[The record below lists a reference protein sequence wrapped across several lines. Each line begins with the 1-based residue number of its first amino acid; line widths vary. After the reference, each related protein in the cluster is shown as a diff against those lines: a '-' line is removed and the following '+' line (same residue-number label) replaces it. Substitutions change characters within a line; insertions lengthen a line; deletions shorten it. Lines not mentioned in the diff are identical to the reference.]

1 MGSST
6 DEPGLRLDITL
17 MRDDDQHWSSAND
30 YRIIENVVR
39 TRYHS
44 DEEIR
49 EQLAEFELHSVTKN
63 GQIASFGYA
72 DNEVDLLFHS
82 IKLTEDVRI
91 SHRFIS
97 SNYANSAYLFY

>member
-1 MGSST
+1 MCVHCSFSPQRELIDFAKAGG
-6 DEPGLRLDITL
+6 EPGVRLDITL

-49 EQLAEFELHSVTKN
+49 ELLAEFELHSVTKT

-72 DNEVDLLFHS
+72 DNEFDLYFHS
-82 IKLTEDVRI
+82 LKLTEDV
-91 SHRFIS
+91 S
-97 SNYANSAYLFY
+97 